1 MANVYPY
8 NKMLQLTTCAEK
20 LKEALSLH
28 REYSCKE
35 MVESFSNGSSSL
47 ADTGQLEEIV
57 KQAGNH
63 CRGWNGNNPGQR

>member
-35 MVESFSNGSSSL
+35 MVESFSNGTSSL
-47 ADTGQLEEIV
+47 ADTG
-57 KQAGNH
+57 
-63 CRGWNGNNPGQR
+63 